1 MSNEYILSKIE
12 TLPLEAKKQVL
23 SFIEFLQMS
32 YSKPS
37 SKQPKKTNFKEEK
50 FVGMWRDRK
59 DFVNS
64 DVWLKKL
71 RASEWRNQGE

>member
-1 MSNEYILSKIE
+1 MSSEYILSKIE

-37 SKQPKKTNFKEEK
+37 SKQPKKINFKEEK
-50 FVGMWRDRK
+50 FVGIWKDRK
-59 DFVNS
+59 DFENS
-64 DVWLKKL
+64 SLWLKQL
-71 RASEWRNQGE
+71 RSSEWRNQGE